1 MDTALLVVLVQ
12 CYNPL
17 SIERD
22 SGYFVI
28 GQGVKDM
35 GVPVDIV
42 DLITDQNEDTATSFC
57 HFIKEIFACPK
68 LDIIT
73 FCEKLEISDLI
84 ETRNQ
89 LYQKMCEQQPNYHG
103 QQLRRRRKKKM
114 LIEDIYI
121 LGNCTVNSLE
131 DKKLRSILTDDN
143 KSSQQDSIV
152 SVNSDSETCE
162 NNTLDL
168 DLFETCIRL
177 KSSVTEL
184 MKTVKSLESRIE
196 TMESEATRM
205 KLTIANLKDR
215 KQSETVFSESIDSQ
229 STQNPNTKVI
239 RAEVHKD
246 INSHN
251 Q

>member
-1 MDTALLVVLVQ
+1 MLDTALLVVLVQ

-89 LYQKMCEQQPNYHG
+89 LYQKMCEQQPNYQG
-103 QQLRRRRKKKM
+103 QQQCFGL
-114 LIEDIYI
+114 
-121 LGNCTVNSLE
+121 
-131 DKKLRSILTDDN
+131 
-143 KSSQQDSIV
+143 SQFV
-152 SVNSDSETCE
+152 RT
-162 NNTLDL
+162 TPL
-168 DLFETCIRL
+168 L
-177 KSSVTEL
+177 K
-184 MKTVKSLESRIE
+184 
-196 TMESEATRM
+196 AT
-205 KLTIANLKDR
+205 
-215 KQSETVFSESIDSQ
+215 
-229 STQNPNTKVI
+229 
-239 RAEVHKD
+239 
-246 INSHN
+246 
-251 Q
+251 